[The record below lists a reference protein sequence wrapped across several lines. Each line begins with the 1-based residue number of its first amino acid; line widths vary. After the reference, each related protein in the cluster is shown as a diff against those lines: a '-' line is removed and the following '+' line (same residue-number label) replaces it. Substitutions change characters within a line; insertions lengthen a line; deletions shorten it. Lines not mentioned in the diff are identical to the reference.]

1 MARFFRITG
10 LFICVSG
17 LGLVLLLATS
27 RFYSPPEAYPV
38 QAAAEIEIPSDH
50 EIKFSN
56 WREITGSQIDQQPVI
71 IPTVTQPEALLFS
84 VPEIDQDPT
93 EETAAS
99 VNSTINN
106 EKKLST
112 SSREQ
117 SNAITRLVIP
127 ELRLDAPV
135 EYVPFTVFTWELDDL
150 GQSVAWLGN
159 MKGDGIARNLVLAGH
174 ATVFDGS
181 HGPFRYL
188 SRLTP
193 GAELIVYTERYVY
206 SYRVREL
213 SLVEPEDA
221 HITENTA
228 ESQLT
233 LVTCATWNEKTKSYL
248 RRLVVIA
255 DLLKVEPIPQ
265 EIMD

>member
-38 QAAAEIEIPSDH
+38 QAAAEIEISVDQEVTVSD
-50 EIKFSN
+50 S
-56 WREITGSQIDQQPVI
+56 REPNETQIDQQPTI
-71 IPTVTQPEALLFS
+71 IPTVTHPDALLFS
-84 VPEIDQDPT
+84 VPEIDQNPT
-93 EETAAS
+93 DEIAAS
-99 VNSTINN
+99 LNSTQNN
-106 EKKLST
+106 EKPLST
-112 SSREQ
+112 SSQEQ

-150 GQSVAWLGN
+150 GQSIAWLGN
-159 MKGDGIARNLVLAGH
+159 MEGDGIARNLVLAGH

-188 SRLTP
+188 ARLTP
-193 GAELIVYTERYVY
+193 GAEVIVYSERYVY
-206 SYRVREL
+206 FYRVQEL

-228 ESQLT
+228 DSQLT

-248 RRLVVIA
+248 RRLAVIA

>member
-1 MARFFRITG
+1 M
-10 LFICVSG
+10 L
-17 LGLVLLLATS
+17 LVTS

-38 QAAAEIEIPSDH
+38 QAAAEIEIPTDP
-50 EIKFSN
+50 EIKFSDS
-56 WREITGSQIDQQPVI
+56 RELNGSQIDQQPAI
-71 IPTVTQPEALLFS
+71 LPTVTHPEALLFS
-84 VPEIDQDPT
+84 VPEIDQNPT
-93 EETAAS
+93 EENAAS
-99 VNSTINN
+99 VNSTLNN
-106 EKKLST
+106 EKTLAT
-112 SSREQ
+112 SSQEQ

-193 GAELIVYTERYVY
+193 GAELIVYSERYVY
-206 SYRVREL
+206 FYRVREL

-221 HITENTA
+221 HITENT
-228 ESQLT
+228 EDSQLT

-248 RRLVVIA
+248 RRQIVIA

>member
-1 MARFFRITG
+1 MARFLRVTG

-27 RFYSPPEAYPV
+27 RFYSPPAAYPV
-38 QAAAEIEIPSDH
+38 QAAVEIEIPSDH
-50 EIKFSN
+50 EIEFSG
-56 WREITGSQIDQQPVI
+56 WRELTGSQIDQQSAITPS
-71 IPTVTQPEALLFS
+71 VTQAGALLFS
-84 VPEIDQDPT
+84 VPEIDQNPI
-93 EETAAS
+93 EETSAS
-99 VNSTINN
+99 VNSTLNN
-106 EKKLST
+106 EKTLST
-112 SSREQ
+112 SSQEQ

-150 GQSVAWLGN
+150 GQSIAWLGS

-193 GAELIVYTERYVY
+193 GAELIVYSERYVY
-206 SYRVREL
+206 FYRVREL

-221 HITENTA
+221 DITENTA
-228 ESQLT
+228 DSQLT

>member
-1 MARFFRITG
+1 MARFLRIIG

-27 RFYSPPEAYPV
+27 RFYLPPEADPV
-38 QAAAEIEIPSDH
+38 QVAAEIEIPSDH
-50 EIKFSN
+50 EIKFSDS
-56 WREITGSQIDQQPVI
+56 RELNGSKISQQPAI
-71 IPTVTQPEALLFS
+71 IPTVTQPEALLFP
-84 VPEIDQDPT
+84 VLEIDQNPT

-99 VNSTINN
+99 VNSTLNN
-106 EKKLST
+106 EKNLST
-112 SSREQ
+112 SSQEQ

-135 EYVPFTVFTWELDDL
+135 EYVPFTAFTWEIDDL

-174 ATVFDGS
+174 ATVFNGS

-193 GAELIVYTERYVY
+193 GAELIVYSERYVY
-206 SYRVREL
+206 FYQVREL

-221 HITENTA
+221 YITENTA
-228 ESQLT
+228 DSQLT

-248 RRLVVIA
+248 RRQVVIA
-255 DLLKVEPIPQ
+255 DLLKVEPLPQ

>member
-1 MARFFRITG
+1 MARFLRVTG

-38 QAAAEIEIPSDH
+38 QAAAEIKIPIDQEIPFPAS
-50 EIKFSN
+50 
-56 WREITGSQIDQQPVI
+56 RELNVPLIDQQPAI

-84 VPEIDQDPT
+84 VPEIDQNPT
-93 EETAAS
+93 EETAVS
-99 VNSTINN
+99 VNLTLNN
-106 EKKLST
+106 EKTLST

-135 EYVPFTVFTWELDDL
+135 EYVPFTVFTWKLDDL
-150 GQSVAWLGN
+150 GQSVAWLGS

-193 GAELIVYTERYVY
+193 GAELIVYSERYVY
-206 SYRVREL
+206 FYRVREL

-221 HITENTA
+221 DITENTA
-228 ESQLT
+228 DSQLT

>member
-17 LGLVLLLATS
+17 LGLVLLMAAS

-38 QAAAEIEIPSDH
+38 QAAVEIEIPTDP
-50 EIKFSN
+50 EIKFSDSQ
-56 WREITGSQIDQQPVI
+56 EVTGSQIDQQPAI
-71 IPTVTQPEALLFS
+71 IPTVIQPEALLFS
-84 VPEIDQDPT
+84 VPKIDQNPT

-99 VNSTINN
+99 ENSTLYN
-106 EKKLST
+106 EKSLAT
-112 SSREQ
+112 SSQEQ

-159 MKGDGIARNLVLAGH
+159 MKGDEIARNLVLAGH

-193 GAELIVYTERYVY
+193 GAELIVYSERYVY
-206 SYRVREL
+206 FYRVREL

-233 LVTCATWNEKTKSYL
+233 LVTCATWNEETKSYL
-248 RRLVVIA
+248 RRQVVIA